1 MDHGA
6 LSAQGI
12 ALTVRQRQL
21 LHFAGGCLALAGMVY
36 VGIRLHVYWSGLS
49 SLSLSLLSWSGIV
62 GLAMFYGGANAFLA
76 IAWWLLLRHH
86 KESRPLSLTIKVFG
100 ISQLAKYVP
109 GNVAHFAGRQALGMS
124 YNMAGGPVAKSLI
137 WELALL
143 TLAAAQFG
151 WMAIATVT
159 PHISHYAGISFFC
172 ASFITTSYIC
182 WRLFGRDITRSF
194 VCEVLFF
201 FASALVFA
209 SLAFIMLETK
219 ELPLSHFPSIGG
231 AFILAWLAGF
241 ITPGAPAG
249 IGVREGVLLFLLEGL
264 APETELLLLV
274 LLSRLVSVLGDL
286 LFFLIALISPTT
298 PLTAN
303 E

>member
-1 MDHGA
+1 MTT
-6 LSAQGI
+6 SA
-12 ALTVRQRQL
+12 RRRQL
-21 LHFAGGCLALAGMVY
+21 LNFAGSCLALAGIIY
-36 VGIRLHVYWSGLS
+36 VGIRIHDYWSGLS
-49 SLSLSLLSWSGIV
+49 YLSLPISRWFGV
-62 GLAMFYGGANAFLA
+62 AGLAMLYGAANAFLA
-76 IAWWLLLRHH
+76 IAWWNLLGHH
-86 KESRPLSLTIKVFG
+86 GAHCRPSLTIKVFG
-100 ISQLAKYVP
+100 LSQLAKYVP

-124 YNMAGGPVAKSLI
+124 HNIPGGPLAKSLI

-151 WMAIATVT
+151 WIAVATLT
-159 PHISHYAGISFFC
+159 PHISHYTGISFFC
-172 ASFITTSYIC
+172 ASVVITSYAC
-182 WRLFGRDITRSF
+182 WRMFGRHVTRSF

-201 FASALVFA
+201 TASAFVFA
-209 SLAFIMLETK
+209 SLAFVMLETK
-219 ELPLSHFPSIGG
+219 DLPLPQFTSIGG
-231 AFILAWLAGF
+231 AFIVAWLAGF

-249 IGVREGVLLFLLEGL
+249 IGVREGVLLYLLAGL